1 MMMMMMMMMI
11 IIMII
16 IIIITIITTTTT
28 TTTTLVAQIANTGLL
43 HHYEYIPRKRG
54 LFQVYNCKYPA

>member
-1 MMMMMMMMMI
+1 MMMMMMMMM

-16 IIIITIITTTTT
+16 IIIITIITTT